1 MNERESIAGRKER
14 ERRGD
19 IYLKEIELK
28 VNIDLQLKV
37 LRGVR
42 GYKTKDNELSYLLT
56 YCDILE
62 ILKKFV

>member
-14 ERRGD
+14 ERGG
-19 IYLKEIELK
+19 EIDMK
-28 VNIDLQLKV
+28 VNTDLLLQVPK
-37 LRGVR
+37 GVR
-42 GYKTKDNELSYLLT
+42 GYKTKDNELRFLLT

>member
-1 MNERESIAGRKER
+1 MKEKALQVEKKEKEGER
-14 ERRGD
+14 
-19 IYLKEIELK
+19 LKFY
-28 VNIDLQLKV
+28 IDLWLKV

-42 GYKTKDNELSYLLT
+42 GYKTKDNELRFMLT